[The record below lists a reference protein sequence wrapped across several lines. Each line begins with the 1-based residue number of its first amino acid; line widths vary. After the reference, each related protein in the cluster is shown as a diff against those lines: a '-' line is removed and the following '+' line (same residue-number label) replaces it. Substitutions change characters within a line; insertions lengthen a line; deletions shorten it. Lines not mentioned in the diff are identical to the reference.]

1 MTNFFPCAIIH
12 NVEDPVP
19 FIWGYSPILEEGGM
33 VCTSRYT
40 AAHFRW
46 ATDMREVAAHPAFT
60 FSQKNFEIFFERK
73 NTMKTTKFSVGRVL
87 VALLLALVM
96 AFSFVACQDDTPDRL
111 AALEQAKADLTKAL
125 ADVKTVADAAAT
137 KTALDAAQAAIAA
150 LQTGSATKEELKAA
164 TDKLAEVEE
173 DLALVATDA
182 EVAAIKTALEAT
194 INTAKAALEAKD
206 AEFATAIANLKT
218 SADGVAG
225 LIDTKVAALKTEL
238 EGKITALETSTTN
251 LQNAIEELDGKVDTH
266 KAEFDELKA
275 AVEALQATVGSLGD
289 ENGEGLVNFVEGY
302 KAATKLLYEVKED
315 GTPGEYSF
323 AAFEELFNSIK
334 AADYED
340 ATYKKYAASHDELK
354 FYLSR
359 ATSVQDVKDIFAD
372 LKAAIADLPTL
383 AETLADK
390 IEKIGYLK
398 ADEPTAEKIASIKT
412 VYGKMET
419 QGVEIE
425 ADLKADY
432 DALLAAYDNLLAADN
447 YLKNNYAANVDA
459 LPAVVLLDTSKDV
472 VDAIKA
478 EFATFVS
485 TYFADNAVN
494 AYYYAVPADDAEAT
508 DEENAAAKADAAE
521 AYAIT
526 LAGEDYTTAK
536 AKIDRYA
543 ALDALRGTMVL
554 NDYTAFGVT
563 MLPLYSDSAITDHY
577 ATVDAWLD
585 ANDLDD
591 ELELETPVTHNV
603 YTLLGEDKFVALDK
617 ANTYVK
623 AMNEIYT
630 SMVKG
635 ESVDLIK
642 DINDIVAVPV
652 LTLTANEQNA
662 KDIREDIDAVEAA
675 IDAVIGAYDPALD
688 SNFAKMLEAA
698 KTAEFEAQVELRM
711 TQLNAA
717 KLAYADLLAQI
728 KADVPELKVVYSD
741 YKEISAHIE
750 TSKNYKT
757 NYALA
762 EVHYTEVGA
771 TAVDEL
777 LAQLVADY
785 NVLIADIKAVYIETK
800 KLLDQLNAGTLL
812 LSQGD
817 DILDLYDALYEI
829 VVTKGVDNIDIALGE
844 VDSEEANLNDL
855 YVGFAKVVT
864 AYGEMA
870 EEAEDAAQAVI
881 NLMLSEWGTIAVPD
895 ADGNYDTD
903 ALEGFAALLQN
914 VEAIDEVLAA
924 FNAWYG
930 EYLGNEVGEASAV
943 LAAIDNIEKYGQSG
957 TTYDFIDFT
966 EWFLIIVMDYESE
979 AAQDAAAAERAAI
992 SAMLDAFR
1000 ANGAIDD
1007 KLVTV
1012 PANDDVK
1019 AIVEALTKYY
1029 KTFWNDDFVI
1039 NDVDT
1044 GALFS
1049 ATYEALAKYAHS
1061 TVALATVEA
1070 DGMTKDAV
1078 QVVVISEYKL
1088 AKAQADRDDIKVLID
1103 AIMALDPTVDYDAI
1117 IANTPAILD
1126 ALEVFYNNYYNGK
1139 ADNSLFSVADDET
1152 TTDIDETVDGNE
1164 YILDFHKKD
1173 KQADMYKVY
1182 ADIAVQLLTDA
1193 ERNELNAF
1201 IPLAL
1206 RQFNDAKTVAEVE
1219 AACSAGSSYATSYL
1233 SKVMQGY
1240 GATEWRYVTDGAE
1253 LLDALKN
1260 AKAGAWIILAANT
1273 DFAAVDASGL
1283 NLSANLTVIGQEA
1296 VTVAGMNLP
1305 AINGLTLKN
1314 ITFTAPVAAVYV
1326 DVTNLTVDA
1335 CTFEGANLEL
1345 NSYKAGTYD
1354 KTFTNIIVKNS
1365 KFDGTGLAANKTAV
1379 YLGGNVVGATVTGN
1393 EIVDSAFNAVQMP
1406 ANVSGKIVITDNK
1419 ITNTGDRVFRFG
1431 TLTTGALV
1439 EIKKNTIVSNGDTT
1453 EGGTLLKFTTAPA
1466 ADGIVTIAENTWNG
1480 LADADVADKFIN
1492 AVYVAPVAP

>member
-60 FSQKNFEIFFERK
+60 FSQKNIEIFFERK

-164 TDKLAEVEE
+164 TDKLAEVEA
-173 DLALVATDA
+173 DLELVATDA

-432 DALLAAYDNLLAADN
+432 DALLAAYDNLLDADE
-447 YLKNNYAANVDA
+447 YLGTTYKANVAA
-459 LPAVVLLDTSKDV
+459 LPAVVLLDDSKTA

-508 DEENAAAKADAAE
+508 DEANAAAKADAAE

-603 YTLLGEDKFVALDK
+603 YTLLGEDKFVALVK
-617 ANTYVK
+617 ADAYVK
-623 AMNEIYT
+623 AMKNIYT
-630 SMVKG
+630 TKVKG

-642 DINDIVAVPV
+642 AINDIVAVPV
-652 LTLTANEQNA
+652 LTLTADEQNA
-662 KDIREDIDAVEAA
+662 KDIREDIDAVEAE
-675 IDAVIGAYDPALD
+675 IDAVIGAYDPDLD
-688 SNFAKMLEAA
+688 SNFKKMLEAA

-728 KADVPELKVVYSD
+728 KEDVPDLKVVYSD

-881 NLMLSEWGTIAVPD
+881 NLMLSEWGVIAVPD

-1012 PANDDVK
+1012 PAYETITAINDRLV
-1019 AIVEALTKYY
+1019 AYYAKY
-1029 KTFWNDDFVI
+1029 WNDTFKFGDET
-1039 NDVDT
+1039 D
-1044 GALFS
+1044 AAFS
-1049 ATYEALAKYAHS
+1049 ATYETLTAYAHT
-1061 TVALATVEA
+1061 TVPMTVIDA
-1070 DGMTKDAV
+1070 DGMTKDFAQVAV
-1078 QVVVISEYKL
+1078 IVTYKL
-1088 AKAQADRDDIKVLID
+1088 EKAQADRDDIKVLID

-1126 ALEVFYNNYYNGK
+1126 ALEAFYNNYYNGK
-1139 ADNSLFSVADDET
+1139 ADNSLFGATAAAGEA
-1152 TTDIDETVDGNE
+1152 
-1164 YILDFHKKD
+1164 YILNFHKQD

-1240 GATEWRYVTDGAE
+1240 GATEWRYVTDDPE
-1253 LLDALKN
+1253 LFDALKN

-1273 DFAAVDASGL
+1273 DFAAVDASSL

-1379 YLGGNVVGATVTGN
+1379 YLGGNVVGVTVTGN

-1453 EGGTLLKFTTAPA
+1453 EGGTLLKFTTAPV
-1466 ADGIVTIAENTWNG
+1466 ADGIVTIADNTWND

-1492 AVYVAPVAP
+1492 AVYVAPVAPVEPAPAA